1 MDKRTIAINTPYER
15 PDAYGALSVPIYNNV
30 AFEFADAA
38 EMADAFCNR
47 INAPDYSRVENP
59 TVTNLELRVR
69 SLTNANSVAAFN
81 SGMAAISNTLLATLK
96 QGSEIVTSNHLFGNT
111 LTLVSTT
118 LARFGVKARLTDL
131 TDLHEVEQALND
143 KTACVFLEAV
153 TNPQLEIAH
162 LLLVYS
168 NLHTNPHK
176 IDLAKRS
183 DRQRINQMRAFVYD
197 IVHQHRGKQPNI
209 LTYAFIH
216 IMYPPAA

>member
-1 MDKRTIAINTPYER
+1 MIRVKCREKKYLGVNNQKKKEIDYMDKRTIAINTPYER

-81 SGMAAISNTLLATLK
+81 SGMAAISNTLLARLK

-118 LARFGVKARLTDL
+118 LARFGVTARLTDL
-131 TDLHEVEQALND
+131 TDLHEV
-143 KTACVFLEAV
+143 
-153 TNPQLEIAH
+153 
-162 LLLVYS
+162 
-168 NLHTNPHK
+168 
-176 IDLAKRS
+176 
-183 DRQRINQMRAFVYD
+183 
-197 IVHQHRGKQPNI
+197 
-209 LTYAFIH
+209 
-216 IMYPPAA
+216 